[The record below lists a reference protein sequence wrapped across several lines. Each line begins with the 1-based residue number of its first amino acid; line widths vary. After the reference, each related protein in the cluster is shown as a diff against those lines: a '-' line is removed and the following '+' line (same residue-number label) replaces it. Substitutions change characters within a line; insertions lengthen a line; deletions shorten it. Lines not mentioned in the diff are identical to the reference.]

1 MNILRLK
8 IISFSWIVWGS
19 DMNQKHVMIA
29 CIWDYKISNLLVTI
43 ILLFKVS
50 SRLML
55 CGEKSLKI
63 YTWKDIQYFSCL
75 EGAPPPKIL
84 CQFTKYSKLLLV
96 F

>member
-1 MNILRLK
+1 MFEDHFILLNSLRKWYEPKACYDCMHLGLQDFK
-8 IISFSWIVWGS
+8 FVS
-19 DMNQKHVMIA
+19 D
-29 CIWDYKISNLLVTI
+29 YNLT
-43 ILLFKVS
+43 LFKVS
-50 SRLML
+50 SRLTI